1 MPQRLANHQTNQA
14 WRSYRSHRSNPYN
27 FLENGIVFQ
36 NLYPL
41 AAVAARLAQSP
52 LGDGRGDE
60 HRGDGR
66 GPGEDAPTNFSKQ
79 RSGGVGVQDAGQ
91 LAHR

>member
-1 MPQRLANHQTNQA
+1 MRVGEHKSETSRPSLADQ
-14 WRSYRSHRSNPYN
+14 S
-27 FLENGIVFQ
+27 E
-36 NLYPL
+36 PL
-41 AAVAARLAQSP
+41 ASVPAQSP

-66 GPGEDAPTNFSKQ
+66 GPGEDAPTKLLKQ

-91 LAHR
+91 LAPR